1 MFPEDG
7 FDCATA
13 LSRPGVSN
21 VGPLG
26 RARDRGAA
34 TLEQLGVVMIVTLLV
49 AAGTLGFVTYGPQL
63 SSKLCELATTMGLPA
78 GSCEAASTDLV
89 AENGDVNENYIPPVC
104 TLRET
109 TSQYNSEFKIAFFTF
124 GENGGFT
131 VAENADGTVSATV
144 TDGGGLG
151 LETGVGGKVGKDG
164 VALGA
169 DVDFGAG
176 VTFKAG
182 STWTFDDWSAWESME
197 KDLNAYL
204 AQQVQIRHAG
214 QGAAGLHLWLWLSDG
229 YLDAPKPPNIT
240 TSTVELQAYADATV
254 GLKVDV
260 GVDSQ
265 GETKW
270 FDPNRGIY
278 GNGQL
283 GGSVTKTSDSET
295 GETSETFTFS
305 AEGGAGLNWGI
316 VNGGGSG
323 EFEQAYKIT
332 RNAQKEVTSIE
343 FMRETGSKWSG
354 EIDIDPGIIG
364 VGGENSGSMKIGA
377 DKENQR
383 TVETTTLD
391 VTDQNRDT
399 VNAWIQA
406 NEGAPAG
413 NPFIYPKNAFSPTD
427 SVPGDPLAELLY
439 QEGKSSLRIYDNVA
453 SGFSFGAEFALGLK
467 LGASFDYEESET
479 TINSA
484 HFLGAP
490 QPGGERRYIE
500 DATCAK

>member
-1 MFPEDG
+1 MFPEDE
-7 FDCATA
+7 FDRANA
-13 LSRPGVSN
+13 PSRSQV
-21 VGPLG
+21 LTRG
-26 RARDRGAA
+26 RLVYARDRGAA
-34 TLEQLGVVMIVTLLV
+34 TLEQLGVVMVVTLLV

-63 SSKLCELATTMGLPA
+63 SSRLCELATTMGLSD
-78 GSCEAASTDLV
+78 GSCEVPSSDPV
-89 AENGDVNENYIPPVC
+89 ADDGDDNERFLPGSC
-104 TLRET
+104 MMRET
-109 TSQYNSEFKIAFFTF
+109 TSQYNSEIKIAFFTI

-131 VAENADGTVSATV
+131 VAENADGTVTATV

-164 VALGA
+164 FALGA
-169 DVDFGAG
+169 DVDFGGG
-176 VTFKAG
+176 VSFEAG
-182 STWTFDDWSAWESME
+182 STWTFDNWSEWETME

-204 AQQVQIRHAG
+204 GQQLQFRHAG
-214 QGAAGLHLWLWLSDG
+214 QGAAGLHFWLWLSDG
-229 YLDAPKPPNIT
+229 YLDPPKPPNIT
-240 TSTVELQAYADATV
+240 TSSMELKAYADATV
-254 GLKVDV
+254 GLKVDM

-265 GETKW
+265 GDTKW
-270 FDPNRGIY
+270 LDPNRGVY
-278 GNGQL
+278 GKGEL

-295 GETSETFTFS
+295 GETSETFTFTADGS
-305 AEGGAGLNWGI
+305 AGLNWGL
-316 VNGGGSG
+316 VNGGGAG

-343 FMRETGSKWSG
+343 FMRETGANWSG
-354 EIDIDPGIIG
+354 EIDIDPGIID
-364 VGGENSGSMKIGA
+364 VGGDNSGSVQIGA

-399 VNAWIQA
+399 VQSWLQA

-427 SVPGDPLAELLY
+427 NVPGDPLAELLY
-439 QEGKSSLRIYDNVA
+439 QEGKSSLRVYDNVS

-467 LGASFDYEESET
+467 LGASFGYEESET
-479 TINSA
+479 TLNSA

-490 QPGGERRYIE
+490 QPDGKRGYIE
-500 DATCAK
+500 QGACAK